1 VKDVVNESFFTSQHV
16 AVSGPQFDQ
25 IEVQHYRPA
34 FDEGVRQKR
43 AEIEAIVQNP
53 QPLILPIRCWRLNK
67 AALC

>member
-1 VKDVVNESFFTSQHV
+1 MSLTNPFLRHSTLPYQ
-16 AVSGPQFDQ
+16 APQFDQ

-53 QPLILPIRCWRLNK
+53 RPLILPIRCWRLNK

>member
-1 VKDVVNESFFTSQHV
+1 MSLTRSLLRHSTLPYR
-16 AVSGPQFDQ
+16 APQFDQ

-34 FDEGVRQKR
+34 FDEGVRQND

-53 QPLILPIRCWRLNK
+53 QALILPIRCWRLNK